1 MRFSASFVWRPVLLK
16 SADLVKTTKQ
26 YEKTMKMI
34 TRNFDLWCV
43 VFLMCAI
50 SSKAAFPPQLI
61 VSRSTLITVPSQP
74 VSGTIP
80 VAIPH
85 RESFE
90 EYSLN
95 LWFSSPTNGWFTRE
109 SNESIICSVA
119 SLPTVPKAP
128 LDFSG
133 MCLSLDTQGET
144 SSLVVTGRAD
154 NVWIDLSV
162 LMLGS
167 DVLPPFPT
175 NSQLGLTIRSV
186 WDDSTNEILYH
197 QFFVACGLTNSWL
210 VSSQIYSRENWQPF
224 RVTVQIA
231 NAENLSVPFF
241 RVFLNQTNIVWS
253 SGFRLPD
260 VPSAEGG
267 AWLPCMTTNRVFSGV
282 GFEGSGFLDEVVISD
297 SNLGVVAPYQS
308 TIGQAVAIAWPSDYG
323 QRYQVE
329 TCRDLATGDWES
341 FGEPIIGNGTTNTV
355 FERTESAPQKFY
367 RVVPLP

>member
-1 MRFSASFVWRPVLLK
+1 
-16 SADLVKTTKQ
+16 
-26 YEKTMKMI
+26 MKKI
-34 TRNFDLWCV
+34 TRNVALWSV

-50 SSKAAFPPQLI
+50 SSKAASPPWRI
-61 VSRSTLITVPSQP
+61 ISYSTLITVPAKP

-95 LWFSSPTNGWFTRE
+95 LWFSSPTNGWFNRE
-109 SNESIICSVA
+109 SNESKICSVA

-128 LDFSG
+128 LNFSG
-133 MCLSLDTQGET
+133 QCLSLDTQGE
-144 SSLVVTGRAD
+144 SSTLVVTGRAD

-162 LMLGS
+162 LMLGMDS
-167 DVLPPFPT
+167 LPYFPT
-175 NSQLGLTIRSV
+175 NSQFGLTTRCTI
-186 WDDSTNEILYH
+186 DECNEILYH
-197 QFFVACGLTNSWL
+197 QFFVACGLTNGWL
-210 VSSQIYSRENWQPF
+210 VSSQIYSNEPWQPF

-231 NAENLSVPFF
+231 NDENLSIPFF
-241 RVFLNQTNIVWS
+241 RVFLNQTNIVWR

-267 AWLPCMTTNRVFSGV
+267 AWLPCMTTNRVFCGV
-282 GFEGSGFLDEVVISD
+282 GLEGVGFLDEVAISD